1 MTFKA
6 EKEKNP
12 PGNHGRIKI
21 TKDQKTAVASAF
33 IPDSGTLDGE
43 KIDEVKVKF
52 GVTTRQCK
60 PTVDMD
66 QQDINLST
74 KSKKRKILNDSEITP
89 GWSEE
94 DLNNINRLKAQWP
107 TTVPGLEDYLGAHP
121 MPKYN
126 EREPFLW
133 TSPVSKYVYDIVAVP
148 RSVLS
153 RRYEDLVVG
162 ISGIKVDRP
171 LGYAPDR
178 PRMPVALPDRDQE
191 RQEDR
196 KGPKL
201 CRPNSNQAFWLDL
214 TTMSRPV
221 SIQYKT
227 TVDELEDIFRVQ
239 IAPQEETDLDAGGL
253 GDNYDQSIDD
263 DITFESEIQKKAEQ
277 QFDRQAVHERR
288 ERDLSEVS
296 DTGLDWGDGT
306 GRDIKKDSNKI
317 LALGRTV
324 GYAMTDGSLS
334 STMSMVCLGSLYDYT
349 ILVHDLETLGMPPP
363 AEPYFQESEAFGSS
377 YVLTISNT
385 LESWWQGQQ
394 ANFTL
399 DVGQVPNVIS
409 YSVQFVRSTEYQ
421 NLESLQRFLQFLAG
435 LFKDGFG
442 IECTSICFAAT
453 PTLGTISGT
462 LQSSSESNAAFLSSI
477 GFCGC
482 VAKNFA
488 SAVILS
494 MQNYRRL
501 SDLTRAIT
509 IEALIGILREV
520 CADIKGSNILN
531 SLARLCNLDLADIK
545 TLSSYTIQVL
555 TQRRTP
561 KASCDQSVVPF

>member
-277 QFDRQAVHERR
+277 QFDRQAVHVREIDGIVMPKGGDVGYHLVFDTAERVIDMGYQCCMQLVLKDRRIIQRR

-385 LESWWQGQQ
+385 LES
-394 ANFTL
+394 
-399 DVGQVPNVIS
+399 
-409 YSVQFVRSTEYQ
+409 
-421 NLESLQRFLQFLAG
+421 
-435 LFKDGFG
+435 
-442 IECTSICFAAT
+442 
-453 PTLGTISGT
+453 
-462 LQSSSESNAAFLSSI
+462 
-477 GFCGC
+477 
-482 VAKNFA
+482 
-488 SAVILS
+488 
-494 MQNYRRL
+494 
-501 SDLTRAIT
+501 
-509 IEALIGILREV
+509 
-520 CADIKGSNILN
+520 
-531 SLARLCNLDLADIK
+531 
-545 TLSSYTIQVL
+545 
-555 TQRRTP
+555 
-561 KASCDQSVVPF
+561 